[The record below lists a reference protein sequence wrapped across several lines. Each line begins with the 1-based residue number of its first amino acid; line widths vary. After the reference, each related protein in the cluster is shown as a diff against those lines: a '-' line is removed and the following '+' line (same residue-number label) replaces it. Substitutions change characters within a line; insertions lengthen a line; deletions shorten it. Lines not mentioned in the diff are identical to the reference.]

1 MGLDNLENSGGPLRE
16 LFEKKNAGM
25 SDRKSGEKSWSDGGD
40 TGPKRGSVCRK
51 DEEMRL
57 QRGQIFM
64 DAEVLG

>member
-1 MGLDNLENSGGPLRE
+1 MILMNLWNFFTFDEWWVWTQ
-16 LFEKKNAGM
+16 
-25 SDRKSGEKSWSDGGD
+25 KSGEKSWSDGGD

-64 DAEVLG
+64 DAEGL